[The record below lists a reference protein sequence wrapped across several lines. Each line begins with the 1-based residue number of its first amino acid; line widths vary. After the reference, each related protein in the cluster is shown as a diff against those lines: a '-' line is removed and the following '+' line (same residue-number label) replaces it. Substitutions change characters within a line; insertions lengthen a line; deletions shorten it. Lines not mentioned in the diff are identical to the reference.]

1 MSVRPSL
8 LTDVTPTRPATTS
21 DIGPFADAPPDAQT
35 VAVELGG
42 RVDAT
47 FGGGPEHPED
57 RAVHAFDGDPVTAW
71 RPGLYPVGQWVQVHL
86 DRAKTAASYQAPHGA
101 RRHAD
106 HLGRRHRR
114 RDPSGRG
121 AR

>member
-1 MSVRPSL
+1 MDDALARGAPVI
-8 LTDVTPTRPATTS
+8 LTDSNRKRATTYFYTIER
-21 DIGPFADAPPDAQT
+21 DVGATELAERRDPDPTGYDVRYGPFANAPSDAQT

-71 RPGLYPVGQWVQVHL
+71 RPGPYPVGQWVQVHL
-86 DRAKTAASYQAPHGA
+86 DRA
-101 RRHAD
+101 R
-106 HLGRRHRR
+106 
-114 RDPSGRG
+114 
-121 AR
+121 